1 MVTRILKRRNTK
13 WKKKK
18 NLTKEKTANEQVLR
32 QKQKKWKP
40 DNMSL
45 SQITNNMTTNKNDV
59 EELLDKEFKEKL

>member
-1 MVTRILKRRNTK
+1 MVTRILKTRNTK
-13 WKKKK
+13 WKKKH

-45 SQITNNMTTNKNDV
+45 SQITNMTTNKNDV